1 MTVETIGWSDI
12 LTALTPWESRAGRW
26 YKREDYCAPLGYG
39 AVNGAKFRQC
49 LYLLEGAADRGLPG
63 ITTGASVLS
72 PQLPMAAVIAE
83 HVGLPLRIYIGG
95 TTLDKATRHRNVQ
108 IAIAHGAEFH
118 TLKIGYNPVLQSAV
132 TKDVEET
139 GRYHLRYGISPDP
152 SEDDILAFHQIGAAQ
167 VRNIPPTLRHL
178 VIPCGSANSTISI
191 LLGLSLYPHNLER
204 VTLVGI
210 GPNRESL
217 IADRLD
223 LFARRLGTRVPTG
236 TEIEVHDLHSSGLV
250 TYGKKVR
257 QSLDGITFHP
267 TYEGKVV
274 NYLLSAPS
282 VAPGFVDGD
291 GTTGLWII
299 GSEPT

>member
-1 MTVETIGWSDI
+1 MTLATVGWDDV
-12 LTALTPWESRAGRW
+12 LTAQTPWESRAGRW

-39 AVNGAKFRQC
+39 GVNGAKFRQC
-49 LYLLEGAADRGLPG
+49 LHLLSRAADRGLPG

-72 PQLPMAAVIAE
+72 PQIPMSAVIAE
-83 HVGLPLRIYIGG
+83 YVGLPLRIYIGG

-108 IAIAHGAEFH
+108 IALAHGAEFH
-118 TLKIGYNPVLQSAV
+118 ALKIGYNPVLQSAV
-132 TKDVEET
+132 TKDVEES

-152 SEDDILAFHQIGAAQ
+152 GDDDIIEFHRIGAAQ
-167 VRNIPPTLRHL
+167 ARDIPPALRHL

-210 GPNRESL
+210 GPNREQL

-223 LFARRLGTRVPTG
+223 LFARRLGTHLPPDMK
-236 TEIEVHDLHSSGLV
+236 IEMHDLHTSGLV
-250 TYGKKVR
+250 TYGKRVR
-257 QSLDGITFHP
+257 QTLDGITFHP

-274 NYLLSAPS
+274 NYLLSSPS

-291 GTTGLWII
+291 NSTGLWII
-299 GSEPT
+299 GSEPR